1 MAKKNILPTELNDAD
16 FDEYLNSV
24 NNEIGKQ

>member
-1 MAKKNILPTELNDAD
+1 MAKTNILQTEMNDAE
-16 FDEYLNSV
+16 FDTYLNSV